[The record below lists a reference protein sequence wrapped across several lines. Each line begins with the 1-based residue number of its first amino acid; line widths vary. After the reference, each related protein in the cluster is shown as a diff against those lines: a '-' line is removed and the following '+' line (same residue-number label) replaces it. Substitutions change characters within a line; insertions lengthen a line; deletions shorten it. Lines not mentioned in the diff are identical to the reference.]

1 MKVPHYFIVVD
12 DDPMNNLI
20 CKHIIHK
27 YNGGAEILIFTE
39 PEKALKMIVETFD
52 GITENPETVLFLDIN
67 MPSMNGW
74 EFLNEFENFTKKI
87 QQQISIYILSSSID
101 QSDRDKA
108 EINSLVKGYI
118 SKPLSLDSMNEI
130 FA

>member
-1 MKVPHYFIVVD
+1 MKVPHHFIVVD

-67 MPSMNGW
+67 MPTMSGW
-74 EFLNEFENFTKKI
+74 EFLEEFENIAKKI
-87 QQQISIYILSSSID
+87 QKQFSIYILSSSID
-101 QSDRDKA
+101 ASDKDKA
-108 EINSLVKGYI
+108 NVNSLVKGYI
-118 SKPLSLDSMNEI
+118 SKPLSLDLMNEI
-130 FA
+130 FI